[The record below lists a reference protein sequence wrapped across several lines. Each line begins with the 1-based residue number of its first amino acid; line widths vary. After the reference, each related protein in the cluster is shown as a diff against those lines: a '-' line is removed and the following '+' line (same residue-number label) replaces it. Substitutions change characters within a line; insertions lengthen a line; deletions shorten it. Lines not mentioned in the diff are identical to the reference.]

1 MSNPSWDIKYL
12 EDVERRLRRL
22 EAKIEEIEKRVDA
35 FEKDRIT
42 EPVKNPEPSPAKRK
56 K

>member
-12 EDVERRLRRL
+12 ENVERRLRSL
-22 EAKIEEIEKRVDA
+22 EAKIDEIEKRVEALD
-35 FEKDRIT
+35 KDRPLEAVAT
-42 EPVKNPEPSPAKRK
+42 EPSLTKRK

>member
-12 EDVERRLRRL
+12 ENVERRLRSL
-22 EAKIEEIEKRVDA
+22 EVKREEIEKRVEA
-35 FEKDRIT
+35 LEKDRPVEAVKT
-42 EPVKNPEPSPAKRK
+42 ESSPTKRK

>member
-12 EDVERRLRRL
+12 ENVERRLRRL
-22 EAKIEEIEKRVDA
+22 EAKIDEIEKRVEALD
-35 FEKDRIT
+35 KDGPLEAVT
-42 EPVKNPEPSPAKRK
+42 TEPSPAKRK

>member
-12 EDVERRLRRL
+12 ENVERRLRSL
-22 EAKIEEIEKRVDA
+22 EAKIDEIEKRVEALD
-35 FEKDRIT
+35 KDRPVEAARVT
-42 EPVKNPEPSPAKRK
+42 EPNPTKRK

>member
-12 EDVERRLRRL
+12 ENVERRLRSL
-22 EAKIEEIEKRVDA
+22 EAKMDEVEQRVEA
-35 FEKDRIT
+35 LEKDRP
-42 EPVKNPEPSPAKRK
+42 EESVKTDSSSAKRK

>member
-12 EDVERRLRRL
+12 ENVERRLRRL
-22 EAKIEEIEKRVDA
+22 EAKIDEIEKRVEA
-35 FEKDRIT
+35 LEKDR
-42 EPVKNPEPSPAKRK
+42 PVDAVTTEPSPTKRK

>member
-12 EDVERRLRRL
+12 ENVERRLRSL
-22 EAKIEEIEKRVDA
+22 EAKIDEIEKRVEALD
-35 FEKDRIT
+35 KDKPGEAVKT
-42 EPVKNPEPSPAKRK
+42 ESSPTKRK